1 VYDTQSGIASL
12 HFPDDKQVLLKIVLL
27 EPVGTN
33 QNSILAKEV
42 GYGDCALITSEMLSW
57 LTCHNHQI
65 SDRVES
71 CAAGL
76 GSIVVRTERRNA
88 RHYWRNSDNL
98 DWLRKAFSCG
108 SWSNSRGSG
117 RRESGCRSS
126 CWWRHGRFHIC
137 RTECTND
144 L

>member
-1 VYDTQSGIASL
+1 VNNPLYLSVLVHFPNRPQFNSSQVYDTQSGIASL
-12 HFPDDKQVLLKIVLL
+12 HFPDDKQVLLKVVLL

-33 QNSILAKEV
+33 RNSNINLAKEV
-42 GYGDCALITSEMLSW
+42 DYGHCALNTSEMLSW

-88 RHYWRNSDNL
+88 RH
-98 DWLRKAFSCG
+98 C
-108 SWSNSRGSG
+108 
-117 RRESGCRSS
+117 
-126 CWWRHGRFHIC
+126 
-137 RTECTND
+137 
-144 L
+144 